1 MMNRESD
8 VHLGHINLAKSFN
21 GAGDHFVGLVEALQQ
36 AGVEQHVLV
45 RNETL
50 AKRISAVPGV
60 VVGPLVR
67 SAVTAY
73 CLMPHRDLVHIHDLT
88 AGQAGLLLTLTRSI
102 PYILSNSSAAST
114 QYPLT
119 QAIFR
124 RARCIVCS
132 DDSEASIVRH
142 FDPSLPIEIVAPT
155 VYGRSAEEWLRVYQN
170 SQRIPIAGNNGI
182 Q

>member
-1 MMNRESD
+1 MNWQTD
-8 VHLGHINLAKSFN
+8 MQLGHINLTKSFN
-21 GAGDHFVGLVEALQQ
+21 GAGDHFVALVEALQE

-45 RNETL
+45 RNEAL
-50 AKRISAVPGV
+50 AKRISAVAGV

-73 CLMPHRDLVHIHDLT
+73 CLMPRRDLVHIHDAA
-88 AGQAGLLLTLTRSI
+88 AGQAGLLLTLTRAI
-102 PYILSNSSAAST
+102 PYVLSHRTSAAIR
-114 QYPLT
+114 QPLT
-119 QAIFR
+119 LAVFR

-142 FDPSLPIEIVAPT
+142 FDPSLHVEIVAPT
-155 VYGRSAEEWLRVYQN
+155 VYGSTAGEWVRMYQN